1 MPYLLIYCA
10 ELLEQKRTQFISA
23 EPMNEYNLEIYIVQP
38 RVIKCMTGARALES
52 EAVGL
57 EVGSAT
63 Q

>member
-1 MPYLLIYCA
+1 
-10 ELLEQKRTQFISA
+10 
-23 EPMNEYNLEIYIVQP
+23 MNEYNLEIYIVQP